1 MTCLFVTVD
10 ASKVSALQPCQYIV
24 NIAITLLNLCS
35 TNEYSSVICDSTK
48 LCCHPAL
55 FFQSCHDNHIFVW
68 YAGWFYHAPEPTRR
82 NEAQGV
88 PLASQIPGLNDLSS
102 IPYDDEPRPLFRETG
117 KKIIRWRV
125 TWLSIDN
132 LVLKYHFSLRKM
144 FLWLQPRLPQLN
156 DCL

>member
-48 LCCHPAL
+48 HCCHPAL
-55 FFQSCHDNHIFVW
+55 FFQSWYDNHIFVW

-117 KKIIRWRV
+117 KEIKMWRV
-125 TWLSIDN
+125 TLTVDWCSGIEIPFFTQEN
-132 LVLKYHFSLRKM
+132 VSLTPTRTTSA
-144 FLWLQPRLPQLN
+144 
-156 DCL
+156 